1 MQVRKR
7 EVLWRALAATLV
19 AAATLVVAGCAGS
32 DAARPGREEPPPAAT
47 EPEELPAPVGDV
59 QLDFERGAA
68 ALSGGRYSEAI
79 PYLKKVVE
87 VQPAHTLARYNLGVA
102 LQRVRDWQESVQI
115 MTGEHAGGA
124 ERRELAAGVKIPVD
138 ADADYVHA
146 LGAAYQELRRFD
158 QALACFDAAI
168 ALDRKH
174 LKSRYARALALQL
187 QGDLE
192 AARAAWRD
200 YIKRDPSSTWTESAR
215 KNLAEVESKLA
226 AQAR

>member
-1 MQVRKR
+1 MRFPMR
-7 EVLWRALAATLV
+7 EALLRVSTAM
-19 AAATLVVAGCAGS
+19 LVVAGCAGS
-32 DAARPGREEPPPAAT
+32 RAPRPAQEGQPPGEVPEPP
-47 EPEELPAPVGDV
+47 PAPVGDV
-59 QLDFERGAA
+59 QIDFERGAA

-87 VQPAHTLARYNLGVA
+87 VQPEHTLARYNLGVA

-124 ERRELAAGVKIPVD
+124 PRREVAAGVQVPVD

-146 LGAAYQELRRFD
+146 LGAAYQELRRFE
-158 QALACFDAAI
+158 QALACFDAAL
-168 ALDRKH
+168 ALDDGH
-174 LKSRYARALALQL
+174 LKSRYARALTLQL
-187 QGDLE
+187 QGDLK

-200 YIKRDPSSTWTESAR
+200 YIARDARSTWTESAR
-215 KNLAEVESKLA
+215 KNLAEVESKLS